1 MANIG
6 YARVS
11 SRDQNLDVQIAE
23 LKKYGVDKIFADKKS
38 GKNTDREQLQLA
50 LEYMREGDKLI
61 VYKLDRLARNILDL
75 HKLVSSLKERGID
88 IVFIKEQIDFSNATG
103 RLMFNMLGS
112 FAEFEREM
120 IQERAAEGRAAA
132 KAAGKHMGRP
142 TRPKKDIQRA
152 VDLFHSRA
160 ENGLSVADISK
171 MTQVPQRSI
180 YTYAKDARYADQ
192 RTED

>member
-11 SRDQNLDVQIAE
+11 TREQKLEIQMEHLHN
-23 LKKYGVDKIFADKKS
+23 YGCDKIFADKLS
-38 GKNTDREQLQLA
+38 GKNTDRAQLQA
-50 LEYMREGDKLI
+50 AMDYMREGDNLV
-61 VYKLDRLARNILDL
+61 VYKIDRLARSILDL
-75 HKLVSSLKERGID
+75 HSIVKALHDRGIGV
-88 IVFIKEQIDFSNATG
+88 IFIKEQIDFSKATG

-112 FAEFEREM
+112 IAEFEREL

-132 KAAGKHMGRP
+132 REAGKHMGRP
-142 TRPKKDIQRA
+142 MRPKKDIQRA
-152 VDLFHSRA
+152 VDLFYSRG

-180 YTYAKDARYADQ
+180 YTYAKDPRYADQ